1 VIYKVL
7 PVELLCG
14 RDFYYLSGVLLGFAD
29 LVEREGAAE
38 ALGIDSD
45 EIKRQAV
52 AKLIIWLSQ
61 EDNRLDAA
69 ALRDRAAAAFG
80 VPTGVA

>member
-1 VIYKVL
+1 MPITRY
-7 PVELLCG
+7 VEQGIAFTPQALAEMSKAL
-14 RDFYYLSGVLLGFAD
+14 
-29 LVEREGAAE
+29 EGATE

-52 AKLIIWLSQ
+52 AKLIIRLAQ

-69 ALRDRAAAAFG
+69 ALRARAVAAFG

>member
-1 VIYKVL
+1 MPIT
-7 PVELLCG
+7 PVEKGIVFKPQALAEMSKAL
-14 RDFYYLSGVLLGFAD
+14 
-29 LVEREGAAE
+29 EGATE

-52 AKLIIWLSQ
+52 AKLIIRLAQ
-61 EDNRLDAA
+61 EDNSLDAA
-69 ALRDRAAAAFG
+69 ALGDRAVAAFG

>member
-1 VIYKVL
+1 L
-7 PVELLCG
+7 RAGFLLLV
-14 RDFYYLSGVLLGFAD
+14 RVLLGFAD
-29 LVEREGAAE
+29 LVEREEAAE

-52 AKLIIWLSQ
+52 AKLIIWLAQ

-69 ALRDRAAAAFG
+69 ALRDRAVAAFG